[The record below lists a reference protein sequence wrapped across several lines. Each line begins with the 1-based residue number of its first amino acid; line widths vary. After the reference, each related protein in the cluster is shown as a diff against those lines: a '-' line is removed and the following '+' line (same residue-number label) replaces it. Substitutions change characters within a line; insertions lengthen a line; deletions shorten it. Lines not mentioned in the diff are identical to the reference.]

1 MTMIQ
6 SATPFTLATL
16 ERKRLEKFRREAK
29 DVRIHNRLSAL
40 LWLADGYSAEEV
52 AALQGVCTRTIGN
65 WLALYRTGGL
75 DLLRRLDHQGDPG

>member
-1 MTMIQ
+1 MAPATSPFSMT
-6 SATPFTLATL
+6 TL
-16 ERKRLEKFRREAK
+16 ERKRVEEFRREAK

-52 AALQGVCTRTIGN
+52 ANLQGVCARTVTN
-65 WLALYRTGGL
+65 WLGLYRVGGL